1 MTGIIAS
8 GRLPSPLHA
17 IATTCE
23 ARRGAGGEAVL
34 HLAPMKQ
41 QTSPPAVV
49 VVGAGLAGL
58 SCALELGAAGIWPL
72 VLEASDAVGG
82 RVRTDEVDGF
92 LLDRGFQVLLTAYPE
107 ARRLL
112 DYQTLEL
119 RAFYPGALI
128 RSGGRFRRLADPWR
142 RPLDGIGG
150 VLSGAVSPVD
160 ALRIARLRG
169 RVRCGSLEER
179 RARPE
184 RPTRDRL
191 AAEGFSPAIVDRFF
205 RPFFGGVFLDP
216 VLATSDRQLEFVFR
230 MFSEGDIA
238 VPARGMGEIPR
249 QLAARLPAGSWRLG
263 ARVEAIEGLAVVVA
277 GGERIEADAVVVAA
291 DATDARRML
300 PLPGSPRWRGVACL
314 YFAADRPPIAGPML
328 VLNGE
333 GSGPVNNLCV
343 MSELSPA
350 CAPAGRS
357 LVSVTVL
364 GSEGRSDLEGAVR
377 AQLRGWFGAAVDS
390 WRLLRSYRIER
401 ALLDQSPPTPETGT
415 GPLRLGNRRY
425 ICGDHRADASING
438 AMASGRAA
446 ATAVLEGL
454 ADGSR

>member
-1 MTGIIAS
+1 
-8 GRLPSPLHA
+8 
-17 IATTCE
+17 
-23 ARRGAGGEAVL
+23 
-34 HLAPMKQ
+34 MKQ
-41 QTSPPAVV
+41 QTSSPTVV

-58 SCALELGAAGIWPL
+58 SCALELGAAGMRPL

-112 DYQTLEL
+112 DYEALQL
-119 RAFYPGALI
+119 RPFYPGALI

-169 RVRCGSLEER
+169 RVRCGSLEGR

-230 MFSEGDIA
+230 MFSSGGIA
-238 VPARGMGEIPR
+238 VPSRGMGEIPR
-249 QLAARLPAGSWRLG
+249 QLAARLPAGSLRLL
-263 ARVEAIEGLAVVVA
+263 ARVEAVRGLTVMLA
-277 GGERIEADAVVVAA
+277 GGERIEADSVVVAA
-291 DATDARRML
+291 DATDARGLVDLAGRQ
-300 PLPGSPRWRGVACL
+300 PWRGVTCL
-314 YFAADRPPIAGPML
+314 HFAAERPPITGPLL

-343 MSELSPA
+343 MSEVSPA
-350 CAPAGRS
+350 YAPAGRS
-357 LVSVTVL
+357 LVSATVL
-364 GSEGRSDLEGAVR
+364 GSEDRGGLEAAVR
-377 AQLRGWFGAAVDS
+377 AQLGGWFGPAVDG
-390 WRLLRSYRIER
+390 WRLLRSERIER
-401 ALLDQSPPTPETGT
+401 ALPDQSPPTPESGSL
-415 GPLRLGNRRY
+415 PVRLGDRRY
-425 ICGDHRADASING
+425 VCGDHRADASING

-446 ATAVLEGL
+446 ATAVLEDL
-454 ADGSR
+454 ARESR